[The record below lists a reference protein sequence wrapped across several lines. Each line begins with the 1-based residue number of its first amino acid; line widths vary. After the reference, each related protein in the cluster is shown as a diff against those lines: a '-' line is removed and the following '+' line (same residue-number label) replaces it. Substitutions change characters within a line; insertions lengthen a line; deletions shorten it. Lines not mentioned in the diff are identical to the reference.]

1 MDDRADA
8 EGVVASKAVIA
19 DYDWPP
25 KHCVSTTPLNLTVH
39 GLQVPSVSGGT
50 VTDSCGTSSRRGSGI
65 HSPNTHNGS
74 KHVLYKVVIL
84 PTVSGRRMLTW
95 LVSDSYLTI

>member
-1 MDDRADA
+1 MDDRVDA

-25 KHCVSTTPLNLTVH
+25 KHCISMTPLKLTVH

-50 VTDSCGTSSRRGSGI
+50 VTDSGGTSSRKGSGI
-65 HSPNTHNGS
+65 HSPNAHNGS
-74 KHVLYKVVIL
+74 KRVLYRVVIL
-84 PTVSGRRMLTW
+84 PTVSGRRMSTW
-95 LVSDSYLTI
+95 LVSNSYLTI